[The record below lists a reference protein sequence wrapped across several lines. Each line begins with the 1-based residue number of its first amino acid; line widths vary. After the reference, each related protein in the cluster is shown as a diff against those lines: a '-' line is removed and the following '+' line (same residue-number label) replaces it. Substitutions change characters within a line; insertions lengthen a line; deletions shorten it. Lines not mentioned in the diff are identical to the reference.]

1 MYNLSSIKIQPN
13 LGNPI
18 CNISMAMS
26 LMSTSRNKRP
36 IEFESAV
43 EISIECFAESP
54 TELLAGVPI

>member
-1 MYNLSSIKIQPN
+1 MQSNF
-13 LGNPI
+13 GNAI
-18 CNISMAMS
+18 SNISMAIS

-43 EISIECFAESP
+43 EKSIECFAESP